1 MSGIFRAL
9 FARRDSFRQQIQQIN
24 AIRADLAQRS
34 DADLRSYAQRA
45 NQRLELMAAAAAAAA
60 RVLGQELFDVQL
72 RGALTLTQ
80 GRIAEMQTG
89 EGKTLAAVPAAI
101 CYAPGRQGAHAMT
114 ANDYLARRDAPS
126 TRCISEYF
134 WLSVASMPPEL

>member
-24 AIRADLAQRS
+24 AIRAELAQRS

-60 RVLGQELFDVQL
+60 RALGQELFHVQL

-80 GRIAEMQTG
+80 APISEMQTA
-89 EGKTLAAVPAAI
+89 EGKTLASVPAVN
-101 CYAPGRQGAHAMT
+101 CYTPGRQGGHGIT
-114 ANDYLARRDAPS
+114 RHDVLA
-126 TRCISEYF
+126 
-134 WLSVASMPPEL
+134 